1 MKMET
6 DQEIPNNQFNERM
19 KIASMLMHFSIDLF
33 EVAASGKLRT
43 FPEVQ
48 DFVWNW
54 TAAFPDEEI
63 SCIAC

>member
-1 MKMET
+1 MESV
-6 DQEIPNNQFNERM
+6 QEIPNNQFNERM
-19 KIASMLMHFSIDLF
+19 KIASMLMHFSVDLF

-54 TAAFPDEEI
+54 TATFSDNEI
-63 SCIAC
+63 SSIAC